1 MAHRLF
7 DIVILIRKLW
17 LPAAHP
23 YVGPV
28 PPLLQTKPHYLI
40 LAFIVVG
47 TSCRRQELNIAI
59 LNPNTWQLGPFVD
72 TLHTLQHR

>member
-23 YVGPV
+23 HVGPV
-28 PPLLQTKPHYLI
+28 PPLLQTKPCYLI
-40 LAFIVVG
+40 LEVG
-47 TSCRRQELNIAI
+47 TLCRRQELIIAI
-59 LNPNTWQLGPFVD
+59 LNPNIWQLGPFVD